1 MSGSTS
7 TLTLETIEEW
17 LDNHYNAALSTYVY
31 DDHVR
36 LTNGSAAHYVNIA
49 IADGQML
56 TLKGE
61 RYGKT
66 IDKSCDAAKD
76 ALLETLSKTI

>member
-7 TLTLETIEEW
+7 KLTLEMIKEW
-17 LDNHYNAALSTYVY
+17 LDDHYNAALSTYVY

-36 LTNGSAAHYVNIA
+36 LTNGSAGHYVDIS
-49 IADGQML
+49 IEDDQTL
-56 TLKGE
+56 TLEGE
-61 RYGKT
+61 RYSET

-76 ALLETLSKTI
+76 ALLNTLSKTI